1 MFGMERDGTP
11 NRFQRMYYED
21 NSRWQ
26 QAIFKWGYKEVLD
39 FFIENGFTNYQYYPQ
54 EILDQMQTEEN
65 KQLSLFD
72 E

>member
-1 MFGMERDGTP
+1 MERDGTP

-21 NSRWQ
+21 NRRWQ

-54 EILDQMQTEEN
+54 EILEQMKKESKEN
-65 KQLSLFD
+65 